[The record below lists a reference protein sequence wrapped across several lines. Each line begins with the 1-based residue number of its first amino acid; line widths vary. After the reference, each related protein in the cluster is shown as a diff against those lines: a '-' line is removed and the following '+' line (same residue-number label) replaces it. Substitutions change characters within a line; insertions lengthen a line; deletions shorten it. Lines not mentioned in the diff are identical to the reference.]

1 MWRRI
6 LIVLAALSSLVDYL
20 VQRAQRK
27 RREEIE
33 RERDEEIDRIDN
45 DPAGAF
51 VDHFGVPP
59 DGDTVPDP
67 GAGETDA
74 TRNPAE

>member
-20 VQRAQRK
+20 VQRAQRR
-27 RREEIE
+27 RREGIE
-33 RERDEEIDRIDN
+33 RDRDEQIDRIDN

-51 VDHFGVPP
+51 VEHFGVPQ
-59 DGDTVPDP
+59 DSDAVPDT
-67 GAGETDA
+67 GTCETNA
-74 TRNPAE
+74 TRDPAE